1 MASLLQVPLYRLAHG
16 RTGDKGDR
24 ANISIIAY
32 EPEYFELLVEYVTEE
47 RVVHVFQHRKPSKV
61 TRYLLANLGAMNF
74 VLDNVLDGGVN
85 DSLNLD
91 THGKALVFSLLEMPI
106 PVSADQYEALMSTH
120 KD

>member
-1 MASLLQVPLYRLAHG
+1 MTDLHQIPLYRLAHG

-24 ANISIIAY
+24 SNMSLIAY
-32 EPEYFELLVEYVTEE
+32 EPEYFDLLVEHVTEE
-47 RVVHVFQHRKPSKV
+47 RVAEFFRHRKPSKV
-61 TRYLLANLGAMNF
+61 TRYVLNNLGAMNF

-106 PVSADQYEALMSTH
+106 PVSMEQVEAL
-120 KD
+120 KPGRNK